1 MLRLYVFSF
10 VVIFWFNY
18 SITNTKM
25 FMKKYLNAQLVSL
38 FSHMQDWVQPRVMWF
53 SRGVQVGK
61 NFYEKVPLTII
72 VLKYSSLLSFFVI
85 PYNSIERKSLSACI
99 TRLCR
104 KSYDGTCCVQMQC
117 QCPSC
122 DINVYTGPACYQNFQ
137 IAHLDFLLKSFK
149 YQSMNMRSTIRLV
162 AE

>member
-1 MLRLYVFSF
+1 
-10 VVIFWFNY
+10 
-18 SITNTKM
+18 
-25 FMKKYLNAQLVSL
+25 MKKYLNAQLVSL

-104 KSYDGTCCVQMQC
+104 KSYDGTYCVQMQC
-117 QCPSC
+117 WHKCVYRPSLLPKFSNC
-122 DINVYTGPACYQNFQ
+122 SPRFSPQILQISVNELEVYNQTCGWVF
-137 IAHLDFLLKSFK
+137 S
-149 YQSMNMRSTIRLV
+149 
-162 AE
+162 

>member
-1 MLRLYVFSF
+1 
-10 VVIFWFNY
+10 
-18 SITNTKM
+18 
-25 FMKKYLNAQLVSL
+25 MKKYLNAQLVSL

-99 TRLCR
+99 TVIWWNILCPDAMLVSILWHKCVYR
-104 KSYDGTCCVQMQC
+104 PSLLPKFSNCSPRFSPQILQISVNEHEVYNQTCGWVF
-117 QCPSC
+117 S
-122 DINVYTGPACYQNFQ
+122 
-137 IAHLDFLLKSFK
+137 
-149 YQSMNMRSTIRLV
+149 
-162 AE
+162 